1 MYVSRG
7 GNVIKK
13 GIKILLIVLLVIL
26 AVLGFTA
33 YHFRSYISAYM
44 LSRNNTTEDL
54 EQLRK
59 DAQSAEKVLE
69 NYDNINVRDLTDE
82 EQKKLADNELSEE
95 EAIDLI
101 LGMLGSDTPSES
113 IDDVPQTP
121 PTTDDTT
128 TADVPPQDT
137 PATTPSVDEKKDPI
151 TFPDTP
157 QDDTAQNNVPQ
168 NDATQNEQP
177 TQDETMPTQN
187 DALKE
192 VNEQV
197 ARLVAKLYV
206 VKAQANNE
214 INTLDNDLK
223 AQYVA
228 ECKALSPEERKTQKM
243 TIKAKYLKQAA
254 KVLAT
259 WEKTYD
265 TNVESIIS
273 EVETLLKDSGQDTAL
288 AQTLRTAYNDE
299 KTYIKAYYLNRVS
312 DDD

>member
-1 MYVSRG
+1 M
-7 GNVIKK
+7 
-13 GIKILLIVLLVIL
+13 LIVLLVIL

-33 YHFRSYISAYM
+33 YYFRSYINAYM

-54 EQLRK
+54 EQMRK

-101 LGMLGSDTPSES
+101 LGMLGSDTPSEI
-113 IDDVPQTP
+113 IDDTPQTP
-121 PTTDDTT
+121 PTTDDTPT
-128 TADVPPQDT
+128 DDVPQQDT
-137 PATTPSVDEKKDPI
+137 PATTPSNDDKSPI
-151 TFPDTP
+151 SFPDTP
-157 QDDTAQNNVPQ
+157 Q
-168 NDATQNEQP
+168 NDAPQNEQP
-177 TQDETMPTQN
+177 TQDETPQEPAQN
-187 DALKE
+187 DDNDDLKE

-214 INTLDNDLK
+214 IDTLDNDLK

-265 TNVESIIS
+265 ANVESIIS

-288 AQTLRTAYNDE
+288 AQSLRTAYNDE